1 MSFLPGFEDDIFISY
16 SHIDNQPLTDG
27 QQGWISDFHRAL
39 ETRLSQLLVPEPKVW
54 RDPKLAGNDYF
65 EDKLI
70 GRIPRIAIL
79 ISVISPRY
87 ISSEWCIREMK
98 EFYRVAESRGGV
110 RIDDKSLIFKVIKT
124 PVSVENQPQEVKGVL
139 GYEFF
144 HFEKETGR
152 LRELNPEVD
161 PDSKRNY
168 WRKLDDLAYDIHE
181 LLMRLKRVET
191 KAAPLIED
199 RGISVYLAET
209 TFDLRDER
217 DSIRRELQQRGYTVL
232 PDGTLPSNA
241 TDFEEEVRAYL
252 ERCKL
257 SIHLIGENY
266 GDVPKGETKSHV
278 YMQNLIAAERSRDPG
293 FSRLIW
299 MPVELKATDPRQVEF
314 INYLQRD
321 SAAQQ
326 GADLLQTNIEELKQV
341 INDKLTIKKEV
352 IQPAAAAPTE
362 DGPPHIYLIC
372 DRDDVDSVAPLR
384 DYLYDLG
391 YEPILPSLDGIETE
405 IREDHKEN
413 LLWCDACL
421 IYYGAASGAWLRSKL
436 RDLQKI
442 AGYGR
447 TKPMLAKCV
456 YVGPNE
462 TPDKQGFRTH
472 DAVVIKNY
480 DAFSPASLA
489 PFLDQF
495 SQSQPAKGGL

>member
-16 SHIDNQPLTDG
+16 SHIDNQPLTEG
-27 QQGWISDFHRAL
+27 QRGWISDFHRAL

-54 RDPKLAGNDYF
+54 RDPKLAGNDFF

-98 EFYRVAESRGGV
+98 EFCRIAEERGGV
-110 RIDDKSLIFKVIKT
+110 RVDDKSLIFKVIKT
-124 PVSVENQPQEVKGVL
+124 PVSSENQPAEVKGVL

-161 PDSKRNY
+161 PETKRNY

-181 LLMRLKRVET
+181 LLVRLKREET
-191 KAAPLIED
+191 AAPPPAEKGVSI
-199 RGISVYLAET
+199 YLADT

-232 PDGTLPSNA
+232 PDGTLASNA
-241 TDFEEEVRAYL
+241 KEFEEDVREAL
-252 ERCKL
+252 SRCRL
-257 SIHLIGENY
+257 SIHLVGENY
-266 GDVPKGETKSHV
+266 GDVPKGETKSLV
-278 YMQNLIAAERSRDPG
+278 YLQNLIAAEKSREPG

-299 MPVELKATDPRQVEF
+299 MPVDLKATDPRQVEF

-321 SAAQQ
+321 PAAQQ
-326 GADLLQTNIEELKQV
+326 GAELLQTSVEELKQV

-352 IQPAAAAPTE
+352 IQPPAVTPSE
-362 DGPPHIYLIC
+362 NSSPHIYLIC
-372 DRDDVDSVAPLR
+372 DREDMNSILPLH
-384 DYLYDLG
+384 DYLYDAG
-391 YEPILPSLDGIETE
+391 YEPILPSLEGIETE
-405 IREDHKEN
+405 IREEHKEN

-421 IYYGAASGAWLRSKL
+421 IYYGAASGPWLRSKL

-447 TKPMLAKCV
+447 SKPMLAKCV

-462 TPDKQGFRTH
+462 TPDKQTFRTH
-472 DAVVIKNY
+472 DAVVIKNFS
-480 DAFSPASLA
+480 AFSPDSLT
-489 PFLDQF
+489 PFLNQF
-495 SQSQPAKGGL
+495 SQPQTAKGGWQ